1 MTRTAPSGLVLL
13 EAQECYAVIGA
24 QGVGTVDVAR
34 HGLPAPVA
42 LAYVVDGH
50 DLLLST
56 RGHPGLQDVH
66 PGLQDVLDGAVAAVE
81 VDVTDEA
88 TGASWRVALVG
99 PATADRLLVRV
110 RPTDV
115 TGYRLPTPRH
125 R

>member
-1 MTRTAPSGLVLL
+1 MTRTAPSGLETL

-34 HGLPAPVA
+34 HSLPAPVA
-42 LAYVVDGH
+42 LAYVVDGS

-56 RGHPGLQDVH
+56 RGHPGL
-66 PGLQDVLDGAVAAVE
+66 LDVLDGAVAAVE
-81 VDVTDEA
+81 VDVADPEN
-88 TGASWRVALVG
+88 GGSWRVVLVG
-99 PATADRLLVRV
+99 PATADRLLVRI

-115 TGYRLPTPRH
+115 TGYRLPSARK

>member
-56 RGHPGLQDVH
+56 RGHPGLQDV
-66 PGLQDVLDGAVAAVE
+66 LDGAVAAVE
-81 VDVTDEA
+81 VDGTDEA